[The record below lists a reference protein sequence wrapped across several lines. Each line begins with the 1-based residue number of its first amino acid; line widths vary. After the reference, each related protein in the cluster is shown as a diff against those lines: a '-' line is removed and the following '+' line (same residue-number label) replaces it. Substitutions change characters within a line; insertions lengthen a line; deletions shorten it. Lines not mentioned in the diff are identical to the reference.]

1 MEKKKKKTLLTYI
14 HHFNNK
20 SHMLSEACLLSLMQR
35 LLNVETE
42 KNGDQGWLW
51 VLVLRIASE
60 KYCWVEEGEIGYRQC
75 NCLPINISF
84 ET

>member
-1 MEKKKKKTLLTYI
+1 
-14 HHFNNK
+14 
-20 SHMLSEACLLSLMQR
+20 MLKQK
-35 LLNVETE
+35 

-60 KYCWVEEGEIGYRQC
+60 KYCWVEEGEIGYRQSI
-75 NCLPINISF
+75 CLPIDISF